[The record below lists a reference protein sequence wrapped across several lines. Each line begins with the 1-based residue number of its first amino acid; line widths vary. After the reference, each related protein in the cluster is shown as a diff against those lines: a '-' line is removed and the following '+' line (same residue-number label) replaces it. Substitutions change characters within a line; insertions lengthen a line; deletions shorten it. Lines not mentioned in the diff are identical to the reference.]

1 MTDFVN
7 GDAESTSATV
17 APPGP
22 PTLIK
27 PAQPQAETPL
37 LVGATPDAEAMP
49 NAETPPPAQTTPIV
63 PTAPAQLPVVIALQ
77 PHTTPIADGLAM
89 KRRNPW
95 AVWLGLP
102 IITLGI
108 YFFVWYYKIHK
119 EMAEFDRRRS
129 IPVAG
134 PVLVVIFLGWTVIA
148 PWISYHNAGARIR
161 ASQRSSGLQQSC
173 SPAWSW
179 LLAIAVG
186 LNVFYMQ
193 VELNKIVDRYAGAP
207 AGTQVPL
214 YV

>member
-1 MTDFVN
+1 MTDSVAE
-7 GDAESTSATV
+7 DAEPTAAPA
-17 APPGP
+17 APPS
-22 PTLIK
+22 LIK
-27 PAQPQAETPL
+27 PVQPQPQAETPP
-37 LVGATPDAEAMP
+37 PD
-49 NAETPPPAQTTPIV
+49 QTTPL
-63 PTAPAQLPVVIALQ
+63 TAPAQLPVMIPMPPQ
-77 PHTTPIADGLAM
+77 NTPIAMGLAM

-134 PVLVVIFLGWTVIA
+134 PVLVVIFLSWTVIA

-161 ASQRSSGLQQSC
+161 ASQRSAGLQPTC
-173 SPAWSW
+173 SPALSW
-179 LLAIAVG
+179 LLAIVFG

-193 VELNKIVDRYAGAP
+193 LELNKIVDRYAGAP
-207 AGTQVPL
+207 TGTQVPL